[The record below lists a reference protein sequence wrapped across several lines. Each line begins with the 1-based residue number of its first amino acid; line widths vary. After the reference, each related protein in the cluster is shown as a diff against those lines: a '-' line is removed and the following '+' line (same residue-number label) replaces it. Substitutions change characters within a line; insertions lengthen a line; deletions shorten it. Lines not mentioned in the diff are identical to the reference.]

1 MRKTLLLFMLLSVKL
16 TFGQISDDF
25 TDGNFSAN
33 PVWSGDVSRF
43 SVNSTKQLQ
52 TSLSAVSQSVML
64 VTPNVLAL
72 NAKWEFTI
80 QMNFD
85 PSATNRARI
94 YLISDQQ
101 DLNGSLN
108 GYFVQIG
115 ESGSTDSYDLYKQAG
130 TSITRIIDGPA
141 KTRTNVNALLA
152 RVRVTRNDVG
162 KWELLTD
169 ITGGNNFLSEGTAT
183 DLTFINANWF
193 GVRCDYTTTRSNGF
207 TFDDFSVTE
216 LTPDITPPVLT
227 AAKALDEYTIEAV
240 FSERLENASVMLL
253 SNYILSQLGN
263 PIAVATTSLANVY
276 KLTFATQLSTGTYTL
291 TVNNVKDLKG
301 NIIATN
307 SMASLFYI
315 KPYLAKAGDVVINE
329 IFADPSPQ
337 IGLPNAEFVELWNT
351 TDEYILLT
359 GWKYKDLTTT
369 YTFTGDTLKPKQYL
383 ILCANADVN
392 LFSTFGKTKGLTSWP
407 TLNNDKDVLKLL
419 NANEDLIDEASYNL
433 DWYKDPIKAQGG
445 YSLEL
450 IDPKNKCKGI
460 QNWMASTATSGGS
473 PGVQNSVYQNQTST
487 ETPKLLTATI
497 VDEQNITLQFSK
509 YVDSLS
515 ASKLVNYMVNNG
527 IGNPISAL
535 PIAPLF
541 TSVSLKFATPFAKG
555 IENLLTVSDLVDCS
569 GNLIHPSANSAKLFM
584 AEKIKQGDILISEVL
599 FNPREG
605 SSDFIEIYNNSG
617 HTLDLKEL
625 KLANLNSA
633 DSVSN
638 IKIVSTI
645 TQLIPANT
653 YWVLT
658 ANSAD
663 VKQQYQVQYPNQI
676 IQLSS
681 LPTYNNDK
689 GTVILLTDNLMLD
702 RFSYHE
708 GMHHTLLKNP
718 DGVSLERVSF
728 LLPANAP
735 HNFKSAAQSAG
746 FATPTAK
753 NSQET
758 IVGLVKNKVTLANKT
773 FSPDGDG
780 FEDQLQI
787 DYEFVNNE
795 NLATVN
801 IYTDRG
807 ILVRKLQRNTSVAT
821 TGSFIWDGLD
831 DLGKLSKVG
840 IYIIKFDAFAL
851 NGKTE
856 SFKQT
861 CVLASRLN

>member
-25 TDGNFSAN
+25 TDGNFSSN

-43 SVNSTKQLQ
+43 SVNSAKQLQ
-52 TSLSAVSQSVML
+52 TSLSTVAQSVML
-64 VTPNVLAL
+64 VTSNGLAL
-72 NAKWEFTI
+72 NAKWEFTL

-94 YLISDQQ
+94 YLISDQE

-115 ESGSTDSYDLYKQAG
+115 ESGSTDSYDLYRQTG

-152 RVRVTRNDVG
+152 RVRITRNDVG

-169 ITGGNNFLSEGTAT
+169 ITGGNNFLSEGTVT
-183 DLTFINANWF
+183 DLTYINTNWF
-193 GVRCDYTTTRSNGF
+193 GVRCDYTATRSNGF

-216 LTPDITPPVLT
+216 LTPDITPPVLIG
-227 AAKALDEYTIEAV
+227 AKALDEYTIEAV
-240 FSERLENASVMLL
+240 FSEKLENASAMLL
-253 SNYILSQLGN
+253 SNYVLSQLGN

-276 KLTFATQLSTGTYTL
+276 KLTFATALFTGAYTL

-301 NIIATN
+301 NLIVANTTAN
-307 SMASLFYI
+307 LFYI
-315 KPYLAKAGDVVINE
+315 KPYLAKAGDIVINE

-369 YTFTGDTLKPKQYL
+369 YTFNADTLKPKQYL
-383 ILCANADVN
+383 ILCANADVS
-392 LFSTFGKTKGLTSWP
+392 LFSALGKTKGLASWP
-407 TLNNDKDVLKLL
+407 SLNNDKDVLKLL
-419 NANEDLIDEASYNL
+419 NANEDVIDEAAYNL

-460 QNWMASTATSGGS
+460 QNWMASTATSGGT
-473 PGVQNSVYQNQTST
+473 PGVQNSVYQNQIGT
-487 ETPKLLTATI
+487 EAPKLLTATI

-515 ASKLVNYMVNNG
+515 ASDLVNYIVNNG
-527 IGNPISAL
+527 IGSPISAL
-535 PIAPLF
+535 PVAPLF

-555 IENLLTVSDLVDCS
+555 IENLLTVSNVVDCA
-569 GNLIHPSANSAKLFM
+569 GNAIHPSANSAKLFM

-599 FNPREG
+599 FNPRER

-633 DSVSN
+633 DSVANMKMVSN
-638 IKIVSTI
+638 V
-645 TQLIPANT
+645 TQLMPANT

-658 ANSAD
+658 VNSAD
-663 VKQQYQVQYPNQI
+663 IKQQYSVQHPNQI

-689 GTVILLTDNLMLD
+689 GTVILLTDNLTLD
-702 RFSYHE
+702 RFNYHE

-728 LLPANAP
+728 QSPANAP
-735 HNFKSAAQSAG
+735 NNFKSAAQSAG

-753 NSQET
+753 NSNET
-758 IVGLVKNKVTLANKT
+758 VPGLAKNKVVLSRKT

-780 FEDQLQI
+780 VEDQLQI
-787 DYEFVNNE
+787 DYELVNNE
-795 NLATVN
+795 NLATIN

-821 TGSFIWDGLD
+821 KGSFIWDGLD
-831 DLGKLSKVG
+831 DVGKMSKVG
-840 IYIIKFDAFAL
+840 IYIVKFDAFAL
-851 NGKTE
+851 NGKAE